1 MAQRVLGE
9 EGVGFSGLA
18 SAQWWSSREMHSM
31 TGYGRRRVQ
40 GKAEV
45 AVGRLGP
52 QHRGRRQLPVYGR
65 VIILS
70 VRTELAKK
78 KTPGIRKRPRR
89 ILPHNLGPLSAN
101 ARVDRLPAFHWQT
114 VRCM

>member
-1 MAQRVLGE
+1 
-9 EGVGFSGLA
+9 
-18 SAQWWSSREMHSM
+18 M

-70 VRTELAKK
+70 VQYVQNSGSQKK
-78 KTPGIRKRPRR
+78 YQVIGNSEPTGKASPLDPSPRPRS
-89 ILPHNLGPLSAN
+89 HLSN
-101 ARVDRLPAFHWQT
+101 ARADRLPGGVVHVEARQLLFRELFTGRWHT
-114 VRCM
+114 